1 MRISFK
7 VLALLFF
14 TEITSASSI
23 RVLNDCNE
31 ELDLRTVYTVLNGE
45 RNTLD
50 GWNHVQ
56 KAKPDHEY
64 SSLRLDDTAY
74 DISNAHHKADQSCDG
89 ALVQDAI
96 LVLKLSDWTRQHSNG
111 IETILD
117 SNTVLFGDVSHVML
131 DIRVNTK
138 GTYILND
145 QQLRERYGE
154 YLSDEQFAQF
164 DQGKVNLGITLF
176 EDGSL
181 DQSSESFNLEYF
193 LEIDQDIY
201 ADQWLRVLM
210 PLTAFN
216 AYTEK
221 EYQAT
226 AQDFNDYNK
235 VSIKGFRI
243 NPENS
248 HGKQLRNLLG
258 DAWSEDIPETF
269 KEASISLRRIEFLSI
284 D

>member
-1 MRISFK
+1 MKISFK
-7 VLALLFF
+7 ALALLLFA
-14 TEITSASSI
+14 EITSASSI
-23 RVLNDCNE
+23 RILNDCNE
-31 ELDLRTVYTVLNGE
+31 ALDLHTVYTVLNGE

-56 KAKPDHEY
+56 KAKTDYEY

-74 DISNAHHKADQSCDG
+74 DISKSHHKADQSCDG

-117 SNTVLFGDVSHVML
+117 SNTILFGDVSHVML
-131 DIRVNTK
+131 DIRINTK
-138 GTYILND
+138 DTYILND
-145 QQLRERYGE
+145 QKLRERYGE

-221 EYQAT
+221 EYQTT

-235 VSIKGFRI
+235 VPINGFRI

-284 D
+284 N

>member
-1 MRISFK
+1 MRISFR
-7 VLALLFF
+7 VLALLCF
-14 TEITSASSI
+14 TEVTSASSI

-74 DISNAHHKADQSCDG
+74 DIRKARHKADQSCDG

-138 GTYILND
+138 GTYILNE
-145 QQLRERYGE
+145 QQLRKRYGK

>member
-64 SSLRLDDTAY
+64 SSLRLDDAAY
-74 DISNAHHKADQSCDG
+74 DISKAHYKADQSCDG

-145 QQLRERYGE
+145 QQLRKRYGK

>member
-1 MRISFK
+1 MRISFR
-7 VLALLFF
+7 VLALLCF
-14 TEITSASSI
+14 TEVTSASTI

-74 DISNAHHKADQSCDG
+74 DIRKARHKADQSCDG

-138 GTYILND
+138 GTYIIND

-210 PLTAFN
+210 PLTVFN

>member
-74 DISNAHHKADQSCDG
+74 DIRKARHKADQSCDG

-138 GTYILND
+138 GTYIIND

-210 PLTAFN
+210 PLTVFN

>member
-1 MRISFK
+1 
-7 VLALLFF
+7 
-14 TEITSASSI
+14 
-23 RVLNDCNE
+23 
-31 ELDLRTVYTVLNGE
+31 
-45 RNTLD
+45 
-50 GWNHVQ
+50 
-56 KAKPDHEY
+56 
-64 SSLRLDDTAY
+64 
-74 DISNAHHKADQSCDG
+74 
-89 ALVQDAI
+89 
-96 LVLKLSDWTRQHSNG
+96 
-111 IETILD
+111 
-117 SNTVLFGDVSHVML
+117 
-131 DIRVNTK
+131 
-138 GTYILND
+138 
-145 QQLRERYGE
+145 
-154 YLSDEQFAQF
+154 
-164 DQGKVNLGITLF
+164 LF